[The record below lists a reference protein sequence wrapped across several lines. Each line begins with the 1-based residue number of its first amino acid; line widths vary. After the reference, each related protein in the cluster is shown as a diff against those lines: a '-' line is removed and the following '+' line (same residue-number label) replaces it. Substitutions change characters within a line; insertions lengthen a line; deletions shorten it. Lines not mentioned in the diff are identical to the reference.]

1 MLDLLYGPSSV
12 GLSLDFNV
20 VVVFEI
26 RGGKK
31 HIERNLNEYT
41 HRDIEF
47 SIIEFSPNLGF
58 IVLYCKL

>member
-1 MLDLLYGPSSV
+1 MWLW
-12 GLSLDFNV
+12 SLKHV
-20 VVVFEI
+20 K
-26 RGGKK
+26 KK

-58 IVLYCKL
+58 IGLYCKL